1 MDTTTLLMSQLTDI
15 FRIGLL
21 AGLILT
27 MERTRAQTGVVLPIV
42 AGIVFIAVII
52 PATQAWSPTA
62 SSPLSCGRPGPSS
75 GPASSSLFRRDR
87 SCPAKNGPGMNP
99 AHLGMLL

>member
-52 PATQAWSPTA
+52 PATLPRADVPMMQAIISGLVANSIITAVLWTAWSF
-62 SSPLSCGRPGPSS
+62 LRP
-75 GPASSSLFRRDR
+75 RQQ
-87 SCPAKNGPGMNP
+87 
-99 AHLGMLL
+99 